1 MFITFPIAW
10 PIGKT
15 LDLVLGQDIVGYDHN
30 QLLELMKMTPS
41 WEQNKELVEDLKIVV
56 GAMEIVEKSVSD
68 VMTPFEDVFMLSDA
82 AILNKNIIG
91 EIVKK
96 GYSRIPIYE
105 EGNRQKVS
113 KVKYKKILLFF
124 FSYHIKVN
132 RL

>member
-1 MFITFPIAW
+1 
-10 PIGKT
+10 
-15 LDLVLGQDIVGYDHN
+15 
-30 QLLELMKMTPS
+30 MTPS